1 MFLKSSH
8 ETNILTS
15 ERAKDD
21 DNADDDTRWN
31 GTGSPKIS
39 KPAQQGR
46 LVSWHSGS
54 VS

>member
-1 MFLKSSH
+1 MFFKSSH

-15 ERAKDD
+15 ERAKD
-21 DNADDDTRWN
+21 DDDTRWN